1 MFLVIYLLTCHL
13 FKVHKAMG
21 QVWAEMAR
29 HLSDSLILPFNV
41 SDYAFV
47 MDNMAKT
54 LLKDFGSLMD
64 SKGIE
69 TGKHNLQYLK

>member
-1 MFLVIYLLTCHL
+1 
-13 FKVHKAMG
+13 MG

-69 TGKHNLQYLK
+69 TGKHN

>member
-1 MFLVIYLLTCHL
+1 
-13 FKVHKAMG
+13 MG

-64 SKGIE
+64 SKEIE
-69 TGKHNLQYLK
+69 TGKHN